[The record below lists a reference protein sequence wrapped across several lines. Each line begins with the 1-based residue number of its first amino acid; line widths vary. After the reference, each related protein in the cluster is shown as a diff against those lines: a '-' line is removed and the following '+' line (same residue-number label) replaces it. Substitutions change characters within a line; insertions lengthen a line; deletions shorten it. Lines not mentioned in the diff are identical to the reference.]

1 MSVYPIEVWLKL
13 HSLYVPQPP
22 CLISIRKKEWL
33 LTMQINYEKIQVI
46 QQLASHKVTTNLREG
61 AINANW
67 NAYTQDKTKLEQH
80 FTIYNASY
88 VTKTMNW
95 WSIAG
100 MGKKVKIKMF
110 TTAKRKRIM
119 KKTLNS
125 LPLMSKEVTH
135 KPRQIQ
141 VTLVYWSLKL

>member
-1 MSVYPIEVWLKL
+1 
-13 HSLYVPQPP
+13 
-22 CLISIRKKEWL
+22 
-33 LTMQINYEKIQVI
+33 MQINYEKIQVI

-61 AINANW
+61 AINANS

-100 MGKKVKIKMF
+100 MGKKSQNQQRSCPKTKPNGDGDEFKIKF
-110 TTAKRKRIM
+110 INF
-119 KKTLNS
+119 NS
-125 LPLMSKEVTH
+125 NYK
-135 KPRQIQ
+135 
-141 VTLVYWSLKL
+141 

>member
-1 MSVYPIEVWLKL
+1 
-13 HSLYVPQPP
+13 
-22 CLISIRKKEWL
+22 
-33 LTMQINYEKIQVI
+33 MQINYEKIQVI

-100 MGKKVKIKMF
+100 MGKKSQNQNVHNSQKEKNNEKNIKFPAFDVK
-110 TTAKRKRIM
+110 RS
-119 KKTLNS
+119 NS
-125 LPLMSKEVTH
+125 
-135 KPRQIQ
+135 
-141 VTLVYWSLKL
+141 